1 MKIFVLISSILFLQA
16 NNSRAQ
22 LSCCKYDTS
31 LYVFF
36 DSTKNFNAIED
47 ILKLPQ
53 FSGKVV
59 YIDLWGYGCSICM
72 RQFTYLPS
80 IKKLYKNANIAY
92 LYIYYKSRD
101 KELDYII
108 SDYWIK
114 YSVKHN
120 LTGIHVLAFIIPP
133 QTINNGHIIEL
144 REMKP
149 GDAIYL
155 DSTEYA
161 LPTYMLANKFGKIV
175 NFKAPRPSQKG
186 ELIKKLDILL
196 KE

>member
-1 MKIFVLISSILFLQA
+1 MKNFVLLSVFLILQQKSS
-16 NNSRAQ
+16 SAQ

-31 LYVFF
+31 QYVFI
-36 DSTKNFNAIED
+36 DSTKIFNTIED

-53 FSGKVV
+53 FNGKVT
-59 YIDLWGYGCSICM
+59 YIDIWGYGCSICM
-72 RQFTYLPS
+72 KQFTYLPS

-101 KELDYII
+101 KELPYII
-108 SDYWIK
+108 SDYWVK

-120 LTGIHVLAFIIPP
+120 LTGTSVLAFIIPP
-133 QTINNGHIIEL
+133 QKINNGHIVEL
-144 REMKP
+144 SELKSS
-149 GDAIYL
+149 DTIYL

-161 LPTYMLANKFGKIV
+161 LPRYMLANKFGKII
-175 NFKAPRPSQKG
+175 NFKAPRPSQKK
-186 ELIKKLDILL
+186 ELIPQIDALL